1 MIHHSLELKKLKPK
15 SFDKLLSLGYRHFG
29 DNFFC
34 YSHVLHNGVRATVL
48 PLRID
53 LSKFTFSKSQKK
65 IIKKNSPSRVEL
77 TPITLSDEV
86 LSLFEEHKYKFSS
99 NIPPDIH
106 AFLGEDLKMYPCEL
120 LQMNVYWESTLYSVS
135 FLDIG
140 KESTSSVYGM
150 FAFEYSFLSPGI
162 YTMLLEIEYSIKE
175 NKKYYYPGYCYDI
188 SSYYDYKK
196 KFSGLEYYD
205 WEGNWYPYNGSD

>member
-1 MIHHSLELKKLKPK
+1 
-15 SFDKLLSLGYRHFG
+15 
-29 DNFFC
+29 
-34 YSHVLHNGVRATVL
+34 
-48 PLRID
+48 
-53 LSKFTFSKSQKK
+53 
-65 IIKKNSPSRVEL
+65 
-77 TPITLSDEV
+77 
-86 LSLFEEHKYKFSS
+86 
-99 NIPPDIH
+99 
-106 AFLGEDLKMYPCEL
+106 MYPCEL